1 MENPTDQL
9 VVIDSEP
16 GAFTFFSW
24 KNMSVIVWTGQ
35 VTLAGVER
43 LERISELMRKRFP
56 GGVSATHIV
65 CGDTKLPHTETRM
78 ALARQSKEYGGWLK
92 AVAVV
97 IGGSGFW
104 ASTMRSVVTAI
115 GMLGSRA
122 YEMRIH
128 GSIEDVVQWLPAVH
142 LKRTGVRVE
151 PEQLLSIL
159 RRTESGDPL
168 AADPVVS

>member
-1 MENPTDQL
+1 MENPIDPL
-9 VVIDSEP
+9 VVVDSEP
-16 GAFTFFSW
+16 GAFTFFGW
-24 KNMSVIVWTGQ
+24 KNMSVIVWSGQ
-35 VTLAGVER
+35 VTLASVER
-43 LERISELMRKRFP
+43 LERTSRLMRKRFP
-56 GGVSATHIV
+56 GGVSTMHIV
-65 CGDTKLPHTETRM
+65 RGDITLPDAETRG
-78 ALARQSKEYGGWLK
+78 ALVRQSKENGDWLT

-97 IGGSGFW
+97 IGGTGFW

-128 GSIEDVVQWLPAVH
+128 GSIEEVVRWLPAVH
-142 LKRTGVRVE
+142 LKRTGVQVD

-159 RRTESGDPL
+159 RRSEPGDPL